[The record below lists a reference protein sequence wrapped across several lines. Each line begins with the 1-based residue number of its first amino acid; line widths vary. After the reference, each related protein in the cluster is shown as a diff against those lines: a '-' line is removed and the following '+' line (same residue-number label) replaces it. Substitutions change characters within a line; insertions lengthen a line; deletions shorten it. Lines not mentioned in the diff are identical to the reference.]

1 MLEEK
6 PYHVFTM
13 PIKTDG
19 FEEENEDGLFILLK
33 VTYTEKYP
41 EELPLLELEE
51 CVNID
56 EYDLRS
62 ALMDHLTEQVHMFY
76 VCVKVHNVIKILAE

>member
-1 MLEEK
+1 MLKIFDLTCLVLEEK

-13 PIKTDG
+13 PIKTED
-19 FEEENEDGLFILLK
+19 FEEESENGLFILLK
-33 VTYTEKYP
+33 ITYTPKYP
-41 EELPLLELEE
+41 EELPMLELEE

-62 ALMDHLTEQVHMFY
+62 DLFEHLTEQVS
-76 VCVKVHNVIKILAE
+76 VT